1 VSWLPDGKQVAS
13 GSVEGTVRLWD
24 ARRGTAILALTA
36 LPDDQR
42 AAVDF
47 VRNRIV
53 AVTPGAWRYLGWS
66 WFDPATNRRRLLPAE
81 HFGPL
86 PTYEQPC

>member
-1 VSWLPDGKQVAS
+1 MAEL
-13 GSVEGTVRLWD
+13 
-24 ARRGTAILALTA
+24 LAWVA
-36 LPDDQR
+36 LPEGQR

-47 VRNRIV
+47 VGNRIV

-66 WFDPATNRRRLLPAE
+66 WVDPATNRLRLLPAE

-86 PTYEQPC
+86 PTYEEQR